1 VLQLIENNSLY
12 DELNWICNLSEEL
25 TCELT
30 GIYIKKI
37 NAVLI
42 TLYRSPL
49 GDFNKFAEILES
61 LLSKLVNEKYQI
73 IIIGDFNV
81 HFNNL
86 RNNEKTVLNL
96 FKSFN
101 LYPCVNFPTRNEN
114 TIDNMFTN
122 FNKEQLNIKPLNL
135 GISDQSGIYV
145 EIKLPNIS
153 NNKIVT

>member
-86 RNNEKTVLNL
+86 RNNEKTVL
-96 FKSFN
+96 KSF
-101 LYPCVNFPTRNEN
+101 
-114 TIDNMFTN
+114 
-122 FNKEQLNIKPLNL
+122 
-135 GISDQSGIYV
+135 
-145 EIKLPNIS
+145 
-153 NNKIVT
+153 

>member
-1 VLQLIENNSLY
+1 MNEIIIHHLKVTQIKITTHQVNPSLRRYNEENRDRNTTSV
-12 DELNWICNLSEEL
+12 NLVKTL
-25 TCELT
+25 
-30 GIYIKKI
+30 I
-37 NAVLI
+37 NAK
-42 TLYRSPL
+42 PL
-49 GDFNKFAEILES
+49 FAEILES
-61 LLSKLVNEKYQI
+61 LLSKLVNKKYQI

-86 RNNEKTVLNL
+86 RNNEKTVLNV

-114 TIDNMFTN
+114 TIHNMFTN

-135 GISDQSGIYV
+135 GITDHSRIYV
-145 EIKLPNIS
+145 EIKLS